1 MLIDFVRQI
10 NAEQNFRI
18 SDQFEFIELSDS
30 AAEGISELSTV
41 PDVLDIISVIKVH
54 CEGQPPESYKVL
66 NLMIGDWVEQH
77 LDELTE
83 VIHEKLKG
91 HFNEYYPNSNISDL
105 DEEDTAIW
113 TDQLDFL
120 PTMEPNDKSM
130 LIDIELILHA
140 EPDVGG
146 TDDN

>member
-1 MLIDFVRQI
+1 MLIDFVRKI

-18 SDQFEFIELSDS
+18 LDQFEFIELSDA
-30 AAEGISELSTV
+30 AAEGVSELSSV

-54 CEGQPPESYKVL
+54 YDGQAPESYKVL

-77 LDELTE
+77 LDELTK

-91 HFNEYYPNSNISDL
+91 HFQEYYPNSDISDM

-120 PTMEPNDKSM
+120 PTMESDNAM

-140 EPDVGG
+140 EPTGEEKE
-146 TDDN
+146 